1 MFKQYLQFT
10 EHRNGGLYAKRKSHG
25 KPRQSQYLKGKA
37 TTMASA
43 ILADLSKTL
52 YLRYLREMMG

>member
-10 EHRNGGLYAKRKSHG
+10 EHRNWGLYTKRKSHG
-25 KPRQSQYLKGKA
+25 KQRQSQYLKGKA